1 MVLVM
6 MLVMVIMLMV
16 VGMVA
21 LVVMMMMI
29 SMIERCNSG
38 SLDCRK
44 LPPDLPLIKLIDS
57 NWTLFADPRL
67 FCSRW

>member
-1 MVLVM
+1 MAM
-6 MLVMVIMLMV
+6 MLVMVIMVMMV
-16 VGMVA
+16 VMVA
-21 LVVMMMMI
+21 LVVMMMI

-57 NWTLFADPRL
+57 NWTLFADPR
-67 FCSRW
+67 